1 MQIPKYRNF
10 DCLSGS
16 LKDYIWVIFSPD
28 HFLDLISRLCPE
40 GARGRWDCRGKLWE
54 LSIPG
59 GAAAT
64 EGLGESSRVEL
75 QCFHLV
81 EGAGLHHCST
91 AGPAEVGW
99 CCKVAPHL
107 SMGLAKNSV
116 IFFTSLSE
124 RV

>member
-81 EGAGLHHCST
+81 EGDGLQGCII
-91 AGPAEVGW
+91 AAQLGLRRWVG
-99 CCKVAPHL
+99 A
-107 SMGLAKNSV
+107 AKWLLISPWAWQR
-116 IFFTSLSE
+116 TL
-124 RV
+124 